1 MKASTQ
7 TDLGRELVRFF
18 EEFLPGQR
26 GLSPNTVRSHRDAM
40 LLLLQFASADA
51 KRPIEVHLYEK
62 GGHGFG
68 MSGRFA
74 GPALW
79 IDSFHAWMKDRKI
92 IPK

>member
-1 MKASTQ
+1 MFLAISLDDQLFAAGKS
-7 TDLGRELVRFF
+7 LGLIESWR
-18 EEFLPGQR
+18 
-26 GLSPNTVRSHRDAM
+26 
-40 LLLLQFASADA
+40 DA

-92 IPK
+92 IAK